1 MDLCYPEGIR
11 EKISKYEQIEECS
24 ALLLSEVQNFLK
36 SLSMKGDAEKYFQEY
51 YTKVVYK
58 AEAFFPGLEKP
69 YCTLLAKRFGDKLL
83 SYYKCPS
90 AGPANKPLEISPK
103 EFYALQYLGGYVV
116 KKILRKI
123 KNHKNYNT
131 QQSKEMIFVLQ
142 SMTTK
147 HFDDQKLIK
156 VLTRGGLTAL
166 NGQAE
171 SIFKIVE
178 ESLRIEIVGDI
189 LEESRQGNLLKGL

>member
-1 MDLCYPEGIR
+1 MSDITG
-11 EKISKYEQIEECS
+11 
-24 ALLLSEVQNFLK
+24 LSQNF
-36 SLSMKGDAEKYFQEY
+36 D
-51 YTKVVYK
+51 
-58 AEAFFPGLEKP
+58 
-69 YCTLLAKRFGDKLL
+69 
-83 SYYKCPS
+83 
-90 AGPANKPLEISPK
+90 
-103 EFYALQYLGGYVV
+103 
-116 KKILRKI
+116 
-123 KNHKNYNT
+123 NT
-131 QQSKEMIFVLQ
+131 QKSKEMIFVLQ